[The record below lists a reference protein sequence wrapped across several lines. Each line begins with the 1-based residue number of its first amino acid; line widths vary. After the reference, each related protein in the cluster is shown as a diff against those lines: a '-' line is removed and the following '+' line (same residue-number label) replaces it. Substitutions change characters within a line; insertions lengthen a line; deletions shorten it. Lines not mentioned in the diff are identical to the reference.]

1 MRARVRDAAG
11 LIALIL
17 VCGGGSLVIATVKVA
32 AQQFPLVFLA
42 ILGGGLVARP
52 AVRTVRE
59 RLTRR
64 RLATEG
70 WQPVPARQP
79 WPWQPLLERPD
90 QTTVHRA
97 WTRIVDGLPLAAGEI
112 SWDDNALNGSVKGW
126 AGRGVFVVVKLPAPT
141 EPMAL
146 RRPNRTIGTSHRL
159 DFPAMRAAFEAGEI
173 PPWTARDDRLF
184 TFEAIPGQLRATE
197 IKEAVRRALLVVRLL
212 DLGPD

>member
-11 LIALIL
+11 LIALII
-17 VCGGGSLVIATVKVA
+17 VCGGGSLVVATFKVA

-42 ILGGGLVARP
+42 MLGGGLVAGP
-52 AVRTVRE
+52 AVRTIRD
-59 RLTRR
+59 RQTRR
-64 RLATEG
+64 RLAADG
-70 WQPVPARQP
+70 WRPVPAAQP

-97 WTRIVDGLPLAAGEI
+97 WARTVDGLPLAAGEI
-112 SWDDNALNGSVKGW
+112 SWDDNALNGSVTGW

-146 RRPNRTIGTSHRL
+146 RRPHRTIGASHRL

-184 TFEAIPGQLRATE
+184 TFEAIPGQLRAGQ
-197 IKEAVRRALLVVRLL
+197 IQEAVRRTLLVVRLL